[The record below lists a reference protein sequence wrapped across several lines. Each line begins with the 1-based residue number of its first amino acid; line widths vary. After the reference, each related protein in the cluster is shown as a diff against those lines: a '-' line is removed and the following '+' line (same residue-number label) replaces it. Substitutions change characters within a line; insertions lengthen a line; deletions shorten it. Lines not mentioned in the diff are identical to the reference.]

1 MLNELYSL
9 SVVLEGIGIK
19 PYDWHKELKPLPNV
33 SAKKPCY
40 RTLINPEG
48 SISDIEPMEKEL
60 ASCLRKWEHSL
71 GNSFP
76 GFNIQPLYRIADE
89 DKKKRLKKWR
99 EGKDQFDLTLIKE
112 WCADEQT
119 KKLGHNIQQE
129 NG

>member
-48 SISDIEPMEKEL
+48 SISDIEPMEKE
-60 ASCLRKWEHSL
+60 
-71 GNSFP
+71 
-76 GFNIQPLYRIADE
+76 Q
-89 DKKKRLKKWR
+89 
-99 EGKDQFDLTLIKE
+99 
-112 WCADEQT
+112 
-119 KKLGHNIQQE
+119 
-129 NG
+129 